1 MGLSE
6 EHKRKISESLKAYHR
21 TCGKKPTKAQ
31 VKTRKKLDEERKK
44 LKKMIE
50 KKK

>member
-1 MGLSE
+1 MALSE
-6 EHKRKISESLKAYHR
+6 EHKRKISEGLKRYHR
-21 TCGKKPTKAQ
+21 SCAGNKQ
-31 VKTRKKLDEERKK
+31 NKKLKEQLDKERKK